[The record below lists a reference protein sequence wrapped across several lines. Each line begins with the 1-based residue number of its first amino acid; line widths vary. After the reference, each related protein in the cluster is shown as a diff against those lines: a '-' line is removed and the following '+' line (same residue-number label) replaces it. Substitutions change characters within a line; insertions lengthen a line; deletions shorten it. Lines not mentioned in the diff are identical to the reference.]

1 MQAQHSQLRP
11 PAQRLQ
17 CTLHYP
23 HDILLCI
30 LHLSRVTLVH
40 IDGADALGTIGQHLA
55 RVAKRAG
62 DKCSGAGDAAVRSL
76 VYVTW

>member
-1 MQAQHSQLRP
+1 
-11 PAQRLQ
+11 
-17 CTLHYP
+17 
-23 HDILLCI
+23 
-30 LHLSRVTLVH
+30 LVH

-62 DKCSGAGDAAVRSL
+62 DKCSGAGDAAVRSF

>member
-1 MQAQHSQLRP
+1 MQAHHSQLRP
-11 PAQRLQ
+11 PAQRLH
-17 CTLHYP
+17 TTH
-23 HDILLCI
+23 ILLCI
-30 LHLSRVTLVH
+30 LDLSRVTLVD